1 MGQAA
6 AELNKSEAL
15 LSGKPLP
22 ALLRFAVPIVLGNV
36 FQQLYNIVDAIV
48 VGRFLGDLPLSGISI
63 ASPVMDIL

>member
-48 VGRFLGDLPLSGISI
+48 VGRFLGDLQ
-63 ASPVMDIL
+63 